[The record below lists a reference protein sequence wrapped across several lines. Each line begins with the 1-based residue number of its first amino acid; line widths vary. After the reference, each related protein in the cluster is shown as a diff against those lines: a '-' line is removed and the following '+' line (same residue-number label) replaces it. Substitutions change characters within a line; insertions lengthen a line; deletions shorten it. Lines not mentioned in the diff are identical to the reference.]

1 MLEFNSILRGDKLGI
16 LMIFLKEVMDGRLME
31 LSNESQ
37 GRASKSS
44 SSLLGEP
51 SHVVT
56 EVVGVVFQ
64 TLLFELSHSLFSVA
78 SSLGSS
84 CDITS
89 RVTLAET
96 VCLVELSLRD
106 VVEHVGV
113 LLAEEVVIS
122 SVLVDRENSVSFL
135 DISEL
140 FTIGCAA
147 ASNIRMVHLN
157 GNSVGLL
164 NLLRSSSVLNS
175 QHLIVA

>member
-1 MLEFNSILRGDKLGI
+1 
-16 LMIFLKEVMDGRLME
+16 MIFFKEVVDGRLVE
-31 LSNESQ
+31 LSDESQ

-51 SHVVT
+51 SHVVA

-64 TLLFELSHSLFSVA
+64 TLLFELGHPLFSVA

-84 CDITS
+84 RDISS

-96 VCLVELSLRD
+96 VCLVKLSFGD
-106 VVEHVGV
+106 IVEHVGV

-135 DISEL
+135 HISKL
-140 FTIGCAA
+140 LTIGSAA
-147 ASNIRMVHLN
+147 ASNIRMVHFD